1 MIVNIIKLYG
11 LPEKNHYT
19 DPSALFSL
27 LFFLTDSRRSTFH
40 DQISGELR
48 IGTKKIEGTTV
59 NI

>member
-48 IGTKKIEGTTV
+48 IGTKKIE
-59 NI
+59 